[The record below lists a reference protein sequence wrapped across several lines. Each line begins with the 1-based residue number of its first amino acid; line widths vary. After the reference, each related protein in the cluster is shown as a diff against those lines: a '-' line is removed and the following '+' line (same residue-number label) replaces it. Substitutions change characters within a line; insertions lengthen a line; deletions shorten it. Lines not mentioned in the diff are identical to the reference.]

1 MRRLSFILLKD
12 RVLFKGGEQTIGFS
26 LAVPRQPSNDLFE
39 IFEIERGGSADDEAK
54 DDPGSGASVPSQVL
68 PSIPRKELEFS
79 SQLGYKTVG
88 FINRRK

>member
-1 MRRLSFILLKD
+1 MHRLSLILLKD
-12 RVLFKGGEQTIGFS
+12 RVSFKGEEQPIGFS

-39 IFEIERGGSADDEAK
+39 IFEIERGVSADDEAE
-54 DDPGSGASVPSQVL
+54 DDPGSSSSIPVL

-79 SQLGYKTVG
+79 SQWGYKTVG